1 VIATLT
7 FQTASNLAS
16 AYGIAVTATMG
27 ITTIMFGYVAFYR
40 WKWKLWLV
48 IAVCLPI
55 FLIDM
60 LFFCSNLTKIASG
73 GYFPIT
79 IAAVLVLI
87 MLIWQWGRKQMAKAF
102 YDFGFREGKKID
114 WLVALRD
121 KVDEIQIAIEEN
133 LPLARTLIQ
142 GRRRLVESDRAAVFL
157 CSQPIRTLND
167 YTPVTLRVFLKKFGV
182 LPSHVTL
189 FHINQISNATYDDA
203 NRYEVI
209 KLGNDIYAVNVTYG
223 YMEQTDIRGAL
234 KDLSRRGKINIAAE
248 RWIIEV
254 GEEEIISQPGLPW
267 LQALR
272 VELLRWVLRLSA
284 PAHKYYGL
292 TYDAGISKELI
303 PIVFGKN
310 GVRIRLPELEVSEAT
325 NS

>member
-1 VIATLT
+1 
-7 FQTASNLAS
+7 
-16 AYGIAVTATMG
+16 
-27 ITTIMFGYVAFYR
+27 
-40 WKWKLWLV
+40 
-48 IAVCLPI
+48 
-55 FLIDM
+55 
-60 LFFCSNLTKIASG
+60 
-73 GYFPIT
+73 
-79 IAAVLVLI
+79 
-87 MLIWQWGRKQMAKAF
+87 
-102 YDFGFREGKKID
+102 
-114 WLVALRD
+114 
-121 KVDEIQIAIEEN
+121 
-133 LPLARTLIQ
+133 
-142 GRRRLVESDRAAVFL
+142 
-157 CSQPIRTLND
+157 LND